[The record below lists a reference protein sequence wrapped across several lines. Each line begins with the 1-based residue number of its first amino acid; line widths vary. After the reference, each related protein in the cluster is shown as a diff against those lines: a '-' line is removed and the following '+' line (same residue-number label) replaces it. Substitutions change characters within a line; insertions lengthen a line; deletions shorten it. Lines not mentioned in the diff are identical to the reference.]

1 MGIVIEVKYAHRGNL
16 EAECQSALEQID
28 RNGYTKE
35 LQEEGIEH
43 ILKYGIACF
52 KSKCR
57 VLAEPLSKTAG
68 FLAGTA
74 GNRPEVIPIPE
85 KNTYLKKEDKGGN

>member
-57 VLAEPLSKTAG
+57 VLAEPLSETAG

-85 KNTYLKKEDKGGN
+85 KNTYLKKEDKGGT